1 MNEEYKNRLLKKI
14 ELLRASSEEIEKVID
29 LLKDSD
35 MLDFDTRAKTTA
47 FLEGYMIGLKE
58 QTEWLNCFMWD
69 LDTEGKE

>member
-47 FLEGYMIGLKE
+47 FLEGYMVGLKE

-69 LDTEGKE
+69 LGTGSKE

>member
-58 QTEWLNCFMWD
+58 QTEWLNCLIWD
-69 LDTEGKE
+69 LDTKGKE